1 MRRATAYGRGNWQIP
16 GGFCEPDETLAE
28 AAVREVNEEAGL
40 TTEVQGLLAV
50 RSRHG
55 EDHSTY
61 VVFLLRR
68 VAGEPTPGPEVDAAR
83 FLTVEEI
90 DELDAVPEI
99 NRAIAARALRPF
111 ARAAPARRGRVS
123 GAGSLLALSGLA
135 AAQLRRDVPV
145 SWFEL
150 RSNVVNSN
158 SCPSPAGMV
167 PVRLLLERFSPI
179 TRLGVPLVVMP
190 SQLLTAVL
198 VAQSSVAVPRNP
210 SFAASSVSQSCTKPR
225 LSLGVVTAVP
235 LVHVGAAGG
244 CAGVNVVV
252 SPSPGV
258 MSP

>member
-1 MRRATAYGRGNWQIP
+1 MSPVPERYNQGYNVGVGGAVVDGDRILLVRRATAYGRGNWQIP

-99 NRAIAARALRPF
+99 NRAVAARALSHSRGLLQ
-111 ARAAPARRGRVS
+111 RAAVESPVPGPY
-123 GAGSLLALSGLA
+123 SL
-135 AAQLRRDVPV
+135 
-145 SWFEL
+145 F
-150 RSNVVNSN
+150 
-158 SCPSPAGMV
+158 
-167 PVRLLLERFSPI
+167 
-179 TRLGVPLVVMP
+179 LG
-190 SQLLTAVL
+190 
-198 VAQSSVAVPRNP
+198 
-210 SFAASSVSQSCTKPR
+210 
-225 LSLGVVTAVP
+225 
-235 LVHVGAAGG
+235 
-244 CAGVNVVV
+244 
-252 SPSPGV
+252 
-258 MSP
+258 